1 LLGAAPVEAFAGD
14 FRSVAAAIVADRNIR
29 LSQLPARRE
38 VPRTDTHTVD
48 HEPEL
53 PVPVQPAEELHEIEE
68 RLIAICRTVLKG
80 RAVDRNASFF
90 DIGGDSL
97 SILEFLFRTEEAFGT
112 DLAMSDVFR
121 EPTIAAIARYILYA
135 RSTPHNLVKADRLVT
150 PLLPSG
156 YSCGNARKFFL
167 IPGAGGIPL
176 RFSSVAR
183 RMVDRWYGLGV
194 IHPEMA
200 PGEPK
205 PDSVPAI
212 AARLK
217 ESIESVDAAGP
228 YLLAGYSYGGF
239 VAYEIA
245 RQLKESGKTAGVV
258 IIDTRLRLADR
269 LERFKRRA
277 RFLLKKADVVTMAVR
292 TVRKANA
299 RIRYSRLTPLER
311 MEADLGASLLA
322 RRKPGRW
329 HALMMNS
336 QRLLLRK
343 YKPTSSVVPVVLIR
357 ASQSIRESDFPDYG
371 WSTISN
377 VIAVMQTGGNHMT
390 FYEGENEEPFA
401 SCFDKALDRLF
412 SEVSG

>member
-1 LLGAAPVEAFAGD
+1 
-14 FRSVAAAIVADRNIR
+14 
-29 LSQLPARRE
+29 
-38 VPRTDTHTVD
+38 
-48 HEPEL
+48 
-53 PVPVQPAEELHEIEE
+53 
-68 RLIAICRTVLKG
+68 
-80 RAVDRNASFF
+80 
-90 DIGGDSL
+90 
-97 SILEFLFRTEEAFGT
+97 
-112 DLAMSDVFR
+112 
-121 EPTIAAIARYILYA
+121 
-135 RSTPHNLVKADRLVT
+135 
-150 PLLPSG
+150 
-156 YSCGNARKFFL
+156 
-167 IPGAGGIPL
+167 
-176 RFSSVAR
+176 
-183 RMVDRWYGLGV
+183 
-194 IHPEMA
+194 
-200 PGEPK
+200 
-205 PDSVPAI
+205 
-212 AARLK
+212 
-217 ESIESVDAAGP
+217 AGP